1 MILLVDKCIIL
12 YDYNY
17 KNIMKKVS
25 VIVTTK
31 NEAKNIG
38 RCLQSIQN
46 QTYKAIEIIV
56 VDNFSKDETKRIAK
70 KFTKKVFDK
79 GPERSAQRNL
89 GRLS

>member
-1 MILLVDKCIIL
+1 MERKRFCKLG
-12 YDYNY
+12 YY

-70 KFTKKVFDK
+70 KFTKN
-79 GPERSAQRNL
+79 SQN
-89 GRLS
+89 